1 MYNYCGGLKMIRR
14 IMTNSVVIS
23 YEITRK
29 KVKRLNLKVGND
41 GSVHVSIPYHVD
53 FEQADRFVAR
63 SLPFIEKA
71 RKQLSD
77 IAEKAERDKGYA
89 YFLGERLKINAVRGE
104 KFSAQVKDGEVFLT
118 VKSEEEIPAAKDKWL
133 RAESE
138 RLFPEIC
145 MEKYLLFRE
154 QGFDVPFPKITCRK
168 MKTRWGSCT
177 MEKKRITLNIM
188 LMEKPVECIG
198 YVIAHELAHFVVQ
211 DHSKRFY
218 GVLERVVPDWREMK
232 KKLK

>member
-1 MYNYCGGLKMIRR
+1 M
-14 IMTNSVVIS
+14 S
-23 YEITRK
+23 
-29 KVKRLNLKVGND
+29 
-41 GSVHVSIPYHVD
+41 
-53 FEQADRFVAR
+53 
-63 SLPFIEKA
+63 KA
-71 RKQLSD
+71 
-77 IAEKAERDKGYA
+77 AEKAEEDEGYA

-104 KFSAQVKDGEVFLT
+104 KFSARVKGGEVLLT
-118 VKSEEEIPAAKDKWL
+118 VKSEEDIPAARNKWL
-133 RAESE
+133 RVESE

-145 MEKYLLFRE
+145 REKYLLFRE

-168 MKTRWGSCT
+168 MKSRWGSCT
-177 MEKKRITLNIM
+177 AAKGRITLNVM